1 MGGIRISQH
10 ALERFQERFGKEWA
24 CADDDQLSSK
34 LILAMIEKARLS
46 LDGDQKFAQFANI
59 VFILGNHNTVVT
71 CYKHDDTHLHP
82 HNTIHKCLPYK
93 LCFFR
98 KLSSGIG
105 GHWSGSFLKNCTK
118 SIEPEDEDSDQMDA
132 MFYGEQDLQS
142 NESGSL
148 VTNFVQS
155 LDEFLNVNLLQ
166 STTS

>member
-24 CADDDQLSSK
+24 CADDDKLSSQ
-34 LILAMIEKARLS
+34 LILAMIEKARLN
-46 LDGDQKFAQFANI
+46 LDGDNKFAQFSNI

-118 SIEPEDEDSDQMDA
+118 SVEANDDDFDPIDAPFYEENAPSHCESD
-132 MFYGEQDLQS
+132 
-142 NESGSL
+142 SL

-155 LDEFLNVNLLQ
+155 LNEFLNVNLLQ
-166 STTS
+166 SPTS